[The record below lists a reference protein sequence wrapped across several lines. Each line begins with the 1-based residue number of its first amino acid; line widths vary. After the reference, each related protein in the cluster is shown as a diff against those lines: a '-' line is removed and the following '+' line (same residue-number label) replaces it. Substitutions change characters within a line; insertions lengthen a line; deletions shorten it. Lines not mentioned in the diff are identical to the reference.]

1 MIKRIWFFC
10 HSNSV
15 FESCQANGAAWS
27 GETFPGC
34 RNTELQLPLVTRFL
48 TPKPH
53 PLPCHS
59 TLDTAHRH
67 KASVLT
73 PAQHQKWDITLLIVD
88 RIPKDSRIS
97 FPISRVKRRY
107 LFSFYGTWCNCM
119 IRIWLILMFCWNML
133 YHETWKLISLVQI
146 YNARTI
152 YNYTILR
159 LIW

>member
-1 MIKRIWFFC
+1 MYNKFLKLRENIDSYMKMNYPNKMIVMIKRIWFFC

-27 GETFPGC
+27 SETFPGC

-73 PAQHQKWDITLLIVD
+73 PAQHQKWVITLLIVD

-107 LFSFYGTWCNCM
+107 LFSFMVHDVIVW
-119 IRIWLILMFCWNML
+119 
-133 YHETWKLISLVQI
+133 
-146 YNARTI
+146 
-152 YNYTILR
+152 
-159 LIW
+159 

>member
-1 MIKRIWFFC
+1 MKMNYPNKIDYFGFTVMIKSIWFFC

-27 GETFPGC
+27 SETFPGC

-88 RIPKDSRIS
+88 RIPKDYRIS

-107 LFSFYGTWCNCM
+107 LFSFMVHDVIAW
-119 IRIWLILMFCWNML
+119 
-133 YHETWKLISLVQI
+133 
-146 YNARTI
+146 
-152 YNYTILR
+152 
-159 LIW
+159 